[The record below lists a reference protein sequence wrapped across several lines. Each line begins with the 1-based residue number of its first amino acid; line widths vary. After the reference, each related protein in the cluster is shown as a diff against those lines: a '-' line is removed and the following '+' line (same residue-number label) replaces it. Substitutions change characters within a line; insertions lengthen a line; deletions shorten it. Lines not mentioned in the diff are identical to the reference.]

1 VRLFAHSEFLDMH
14 YKPPRPEDIERL
26 KSELGL
32 TGAQMA
38 DLFGVAGDRAFRRY
52 TSKSGSTK
60 NKRDLGAYMLFF
72 AMARLV
78 LKPKDIESILAKM
91 REAGA
96 EIDLDSAGEQ
106 EQSQD

>member
-1 VRLFAHSEFLDMH
+1 MH

-26 KSELGL
+26 KTELGL
-32 TGAQMA
+32 TGTQMA
-38 DLFGVAGDRAFRRY
+38 ELFGVAGDRAFRRY
-52 TSKSGSTK
+52 TSRSDSTK

-78 LKPKDIESILAKM
+78 LKPKDIEAVLAKM

-96 EIDLDSAGEQ
+96 EIDLNAPSDSPAHDGEQ
-106 EQSQD
+106 QP